1 MWFEKCRDL
10 NELKSVYRKLAL
22 QYHPDVNKSDNA
34 CRIFQEI
41 NQEYDRIFLLLKAK
55 QNYKAADDVTGR
67 TKRTTETPS
76 EFREIVSI
84 LLKLDGIEE
93 VELCGS
99 WVWISG
105 HGTFQHKEALKA
117 VGCRW
122 SRSKKKWYWHHV
134 EDDCHWSRGTATMSE
149 IRSKYGSEWLRSKDE
164 KERVEL
170 PA

>member
-1 MWFEKCRDL
+1 MYFEKCQDL
-10 NELKSVYRKLAL
+10 NELKSVYKQLAL
-22 QYHPDVNKSDNA
+22 KHHPDCGGDV
-34 CRIFQEI
+34 RIMQEI
-41 NQEYDRIFLLLKAK
+41 NAEYDRIFLLLKAK
-55 QNYKAADDVTGR
+55 QNFAANDDVTGR

-117 VGCRW
+117 AGCRW
-122 SRSKKKWYWHHV
+122 SRSKKKWYWRHE
-134 EDDCHWSRGTATMSE
+134 EDDCHWSRGTASMEE
-149 IRSKYGSEWLRSKDE
+149 IRQKYGSEWLRE
-164 KERVEL
+164 KEERVTL
-170 PA
+170 PT